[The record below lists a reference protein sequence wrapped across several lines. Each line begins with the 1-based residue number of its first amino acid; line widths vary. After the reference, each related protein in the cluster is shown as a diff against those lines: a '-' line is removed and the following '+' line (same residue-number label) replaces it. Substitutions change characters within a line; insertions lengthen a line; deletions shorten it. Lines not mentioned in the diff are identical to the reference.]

1 MLPKNNGK
9 EDSSNLDGEKSKQL
23 QGETHGDSLQKSLT
37 IIGMIFF
44 AVIITWT
51 LFWIESIPS
60 KPKLLAWCSQR
71 KSIVEIETQQE
82 SANFDGVKLNPAG
95 CIF

>member
-44 AVIITWT
+44 AVIIT
-51 LFWIESIPS
+51 
-60 KPKLLAWCSQR
+60 
-71 KSIVEIETQQE
+71 
-82 SANFDGVKLNPAG
+82 
-95 CIF
+95 